1 MTGPAKKK
9 TVTPPRKVDLRCFAI
24 VLMPVLIFA
33 THKII
38 GTHLMPRDLN
48 VPAGILVQ
56 GQDWLEAA
64 GRYRF
69 LAATWLFGALSVL
82 AAAMLFV
89 TLSRPV
95 ALTTRI
101 AALLAFF
108 FVLTL
113 SALPSLR
120 SFGDVSGGQVYDRLG
135 KAVFDD
141 VLSRGTLRGCTGP
154 ADTWLLGTCG
164 EAPVITM
171 FASVVDLVNIFAGLA
186 LGAIIV
192 GMILCLNSRDCKDI
206 EEEAALLAENL
217 RHMRQQLYL
226 SGLVLSFGMLYA
238 ASWIYWPL
246 PLVTDAER
254 SAYSAVLLSA
264 ALYTGTYFSLLM
276 LSFYLPVAFILDNR
290 VKNLANRAGNADM
303 AGEPPDTQ
311 SWRSE
316 RGLKEGVADY
326 LRAGFALTSPI
337 LAAFAGGIS
346 PLAL

>member
-1 MTGPAKKK
+1 MTTTATTPTA
-9 TVTPPRKVDLRCFAI
+9 TPPRQVPLRCFAI
-24 VLMPVLIFA
+24 ILVPVITFS
-33 THKII
+33 THKFI
-38 GTHLMPRDLN
+38 GGNLMPRDLN
-48 VPAGILVQ
+48 VPASILTE

-82 AAAMLFV
+82 AAAMLCI
-89 TLSRPV
+89 TLARP
-95 ALTTRI
+95 TTRGTRI
-101 AALLAFF
+101 AAIAAFL

-113 SALPSLR
+113 AALPTLR
-120 SFGDVSGGQVYDRLG
+120 GFGDVTGGQVYDRLG
-135 KAVFDD
+135 KEVFEG
-141 VLSRGTLRGCTGP
+141 VLSRGTLKDCASP
-154 ADTWLLGTCG
+154 DDTWLMGPCGT
-164 EAPVITM
+164 APVISM
-171 FASVVDLVNIFAGLA
+171 FASVVGVVNIFAGLS

-192 GMILCLNSRDCKDI
+192 GMILCLNNRPCADI
-206 EEEAALLAENL
+206 EQEAALLAENL

-246 PLVTDAER
+246 PLVQGDAR
-254 SAYSAVLLSA
+254 DAYSAVLLSA

-276 LSFYLPVAFILDNR
+276 LSFYLPVAFILDGR
-290 VKNLANRAGNADM
+290 VKALARRAGDADM

-316 RGLKEGVADY
+316 RGLKEGAADY

-346 PLAL
+346 PL